1 MADWEY
7 LSADDYRSPQFDE
20 LHARLENYQI
30 YSLVWCD
37 HEAKS
42 SITDYAYGLLLP
54 DVKVLSGLEFSQ
66 QTIVTIASL
75 GLNVNGSFSDG
86 FYEIYGYKV
95 FGRTTPAGTYPYP
108 VFDFFQIDDR
118 DDPNGLQAAAAISN
132 GYTVIFTE
140 PFVRVDATAYPQV
153 QTIVRTISADLF
165 SFFPDVRNRQPTV
178 TTSNGL
184 TQVLEHALAVAFQSY
199 NPSGLIPFDFSQL
212 ANNYPVKA
220 SKRTVYFSREIGSF
234 TIPPSSPPELKIGA
248 PNYIDLITGF
258 SLDNRSISVIEATAT
273 STRTIKFGCYCRNPY
288 ESHPRLLHSLDWR
301 TGEIDVTAGKRYRL
315 PIKEFVL
322 GTLVVDAVTKGELL
336 NSTVSASL
344 YPYKYLFKD
353 DLADLFLE
361 WSLLFSDPPD
371 NQLVYPL
378 ASTYTS
384 TTLDETGNQT
394 ILTFSKTIYTFKTIV
409 RVMAGNNDLWGHGSI
424 TIPQNRPPNNH
435 AIFSFNH
442 QNLFELPQLDG
453 SYGSYMTDSPRVLEI
468 WTALDAGK
476 YASYLDANGAVA
488 RRVANLGHLIE
499 KTANFLGYRPD
510 PNGTI
515 DESKES
521 STYAR
526 KEIDPKKPFPTGEY
540 LAGRFGTKGMLMKR
554 LPNKATAT
562 GWAPGGMVAVHDIP
576 QMVAEM
582 FDQTNTALNLQEST
596 SIQIRDG
603 GDLYKYPNQL
613 SLLMEIATGQIQQR
627 RQVREIWASSVVT
640 QNTVN
645 EVIGGLGLPTVSK
658 SISINNQL
666 IPYWGIQPSASLQR
680 EIATVG
686 QNVGN
691 VQGQIL

>member
-37 HEAKS
+37 QTVRTMATELVPGVNLPADSGYKYADNSSQLIFVPNISIYNRPPTRTVSYSSAETQEA
-42 SITDYAYGLLLP
+42 TQCVAY
-54 DVKVLSGLEFSQ
+54 Q
-66 QTIVTIASL
+66 
-75 GLNVNGSFSDG
+75 SFSP
-86 FYEIYGYKV
+86 E
-95 FGRTTPAGTYPYP
+95 
-108 VFDFFQIDDR
+108 
-118 DDPNGLQAAAAISN
+118 
-132 GYTVIFTE
+132 
-140 PFVRVDATAYPQV
+140 
-153 QTIVRTISADLF
+153 
-165 SFFPDVRNRQPTV
+165 
-178 TTSNGL
+178 
-184 TQVLEHALAVAFQSY
+184 
-199 NPSGLIPFDFSQL
+199 GLIPFDFADLVRSHPEHAL
-212 ANNYPVKA
+212 NYRQFY
-220 SKRTVYFSREIGSF
+220 SRGDFFSFGYAPITHRWGDIFGRQKSDYRSLIYGDSNDSRA
-234 TIPPSSPPELKIGA
+234 IPQQVTCIATTTRKIKLGYYRR
-248 PNYIDLITGF
+248 NHL
-258 SLDNRSISVIEATAT
+258 EA
-273 STRTIKFGCYCRNPY
+273 
-288 ESHPRLLHSLDWR
+288 HPRLIASLDW
-301 TGEIDVTAGKRYRL
+301 VTVEKEVEAGKLYVLRL
-315 PIKEFVL
+315 PHCVL
-322 GTLVVDAVTKGELL
+322 GAVYSYDQLTKGEIV
-336 NSTVSASL
+336 NGTVGTNC
-344 YPYKYLFKD
+344 YPSKYLFPD
-353 DLADLFLE
+353 DLADLFIIWDIFYPPSPPPTPRPLGLYLGVGSLDWVIPDADTYSETNWAYFAGGAESETVRLILE
-361 WSLLFSDPPD
+361 SV
-371 NQLVYPL
+371 NTPL
-378 ASTYTS
+378 
-384 TTLDETGNQT
+384 
-394 ILTFSKTIYTFKTIV
+394 V
-409 RVMAGNNDLWGHGSI
+409 RVMAGNNDRWGHGSI
-424 TIPQNRPPNNH
+424 SVTQHYPPPTH
-435 AIFSFNH
+435 ELFRFDH
-442 QNLFELPQLDG
+442 QGLFDTLQIDG
-453 SYGSYMTDSPRVLEI
+453 SYGTYMTDSPRILEI
-468 WTALDAGK
+468 WQALEANK
-476 YASYLDANGAVA
+476 YATDPATNQP
-488 RRVANLGHLIE
+488 RVANLGHLLE
-499 KTANFLGYRPD
+499 KVANFIGYRPE